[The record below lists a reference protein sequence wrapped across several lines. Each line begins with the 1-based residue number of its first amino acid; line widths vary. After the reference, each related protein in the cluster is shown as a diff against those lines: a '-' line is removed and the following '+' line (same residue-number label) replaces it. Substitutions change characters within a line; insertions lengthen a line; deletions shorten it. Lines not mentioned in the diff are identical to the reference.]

1 MNSPQPDDDNNRYVK
16 TILILAANPAGTSR
30 LQLDKEIRE
39 IDEGLKRGNKREQ
52 FKLEQKWA
60 VRQRD
65 FYRAILDYQPQI
77 VHFSG
82 HGAGV
87 DGIVLENEADEP
99 AFLNADALSSM
110 FELFATKGVECVLL
124 NACYSEVQ
132 AKAISQH
139 VNYVIG
145 MNRTIGDKAAI
156 AFSVAFYDTLAAG
169 QQIEFAYK
177 LGRSVLMNYL
187 EQQTPVLLKKDQ
199 IGVVQPLFDIVPPN
213 PYVGLAAF
221 TENDAAF
228 FFGRETFVNGLIE
241 AVNQQPLVGVI
252 GPSGSGKS
260 SVVYAGLFPQLRIAG
275 NWLIESFRPGY
286 KPFYQL
292 ASVLVRLLEPET
304 GETAQLREAVG
315 LAADMELGKITL
327 ATVISRLNERQ
338 TDKRL
343 LLFADQFEEL
353 YTLCQ
358 NKEVIER
365 FVDALLAAVNLDNF
379 TLVFSLR
386 ADFSGFMLGY
396 RPFRDALEQFTPKF
410 LSSMNREELLRA
422 IEQPAQKMVVQ
433 KDAQL
438 TQRILDDVGNEPG
451 NLPLLEFALTRLW
464 SLQQKRKLTHQAYD
478 KIGGVKKA
486 LANHAEEVYQRLD
499 ETQRHIVP
507 RIFVQLVRPGEG
519 TEDTRR
525 IATRAEVGDEN
536 WGLVSYLAGY
546 PARLVVTGRDEKSG
560 EDTVEVVHEALIR
573 EWLTLREWMNANRQ
587 FRLWQ
592 ERLKVA
598 VLEWKNSNY
607 DSGALLRGVP
617 LGVAQEWLHK
627 RTKEMTPQ
635 ELDFISASL
644 QQRSKEQSE
653 RERRRRRNTN
663 ALISGLVTALI
674 LLGFAFWQ
682 WGQAE
687 NRRINAEVSVQ
698 SLTTENL
705 FASNYE
711 LDALLSGL
719 KVGINVKKNGDT
731 VDLENRTKA
740 IVALQQVV
748 YGVKEH
754 NRLEGS
760 YVKFSPDGK
769 TIATDGRDNTVKL
782 WNLSGQEL
790 HTLKGHSDAVWSV
803 VFSPDGQTIATGSR
817 DNTVKLWNRSGQELH
832 TLKGHSGVVTSV
844 VFSPDGQTIATGSY
858 DNTVRLWNLSG
869 QELHTLKGHSD
880 AVWSVLFSPD
890 GQTIAS
896 GSKDNTVKLWNL
908 SGQELHTLKG
918 HSDAVWSVLFSPD
931 GKTIAS
937 GSKDN
942 TVKLWNLSG
951 QELHTLKG
959 HSDAVWSVLFS
970 PDGKTIASGSKDNT
984 VKLWNL
990 SGQEL
995 HTLKGHSDAVW
1006 SVLFSPDGKTIAS
1019 GSKDNTVKLWNLS
1032 GQELHTLKGHSDAVW
1047 SVLFSPDGKTIA
1059 SGSKDNTVKLWNLSG
1074 QELHTLKGH
1083 SDAVWSVLFSPDGK
1097 TIASGSK
1104 DNTVKLWN
1112 LSGQELHTL
1121 KGHMREVTSV
1131 VFSPDGKT
1139 IATGSWDRTV
1149 KLWNLSGQELH
1160 TLKGYRNQVTSVMFS
1175 PDGKTIACAGYDKTV
1190 KLWNLSG
1197 QELHALKGHNGYVL
1211 SVVFSPDGK
1220 TIATGSWDR
1229 TIKLWNLFG
1238 QKLHTLKGND
1248 GNEIVNS
1255 VVFSPDGK
1263 TIATWSFNTVKLWNL
1278 SGQELHTLKGH
1289 SGKVYSVVFSPDGKT
1304 IATDSKD
1311 KTVKLWNLSG
1321 QELHTLKGHSDAVW
1335 SVVFS
1340 PDGKTIATKSSDK
1353 TVKLWNLS
1361 GQELHTLKG
1370 HSGVVTS
1377 VVFSPDGQT
1386 IATGSRDNTVKLW
1399 NRSGQELH
1407 TLKGHS
1413 GVVTS
1418 VVFSPDG
1425 QTIVSGSEDNT
1436 VKLWNLSGQEL
1447 HTLKGHSDAVWSVLF
1462 SPDGQTIASGS
1473 TDKTVKLWNLSGQEL
1488 HTLKGHSDLV
1498 LSVVFSPDGKT
1509 IATGSSDNTMKLWN
1523 LSGQELHTLKGH
1535 SGSVDSV
1542 VFSPDGKTIAT
1553 GSDDNTVI
1561 LWNMDLD
1568 NLLIRGCDWASDYL
1582 NNNPNVK
1589 DDRHLC
1595 DDVLN
1600 RK

>member
-65 FYRAILDYQPQI
+65 FYRAILDYEPQI

-156 AFSVAFYDTLAAG
+156 AFSVAFYDTIAAG
-169 QQIEFAYK
+169 EQIEFAYK

-187 EQQTPVLLKKDQ
+187 EQQTPVLLKKDLL
-199 IGVVQPLFDIVPPN
+199 GTVQPLFDVIPPN

-228 FFGRETFVNGLIE
+228 FFGRETFVNGLVE
-241 AVNQQPLVGVI
+241 AVNKQPLVGVI

-260 SVVYAGLFPQLRIAG
+260 SVVYAGLFPQLRITG
-275 NWLIESFRPGY
+275 KWLIESFRPGD

-315 LAADMELGKITL
+315 LAADMEVGKITL
-327 ATVISRLNERQ
+327 STVISRLNER
-338 TDKRL
+338 DSSKRL

-365 FVDALLAAVNLDNF
+365 FVDALLAAIHLDNF

-396 RPFRDALEQFTPKF
+396 RPFRDALQQFSPQF

-433 KDAQL
+433 LEAQL

-478 KIGGVKKA
+478 QIGGVKKA
-486 LANHAEEVYQRLD
+486 LANHAEEVYKRLD
-499 ETQRHIVP
+499 ETQQKIVP

-546 PARLVVTGRDEKSG
+546 PARLVVTGRDEKSK

-587 FRLWQ
+587 FRVWQ

-598 VLEWKNSNY
+598 VLEWRNSNH
-607 DSGALLRGVP
+607 DTGALLRGVP
-617 LGVAQEWLHK
+617 LGVAQEWLDK
-627 RTKEMTPQ
+627 RAEEMTPQ
-635 ELDFISASL
+635 ERDFISASV
-644 QQRSKEQSE
+644 QQRSKEQE
-653 RERRRRRNTN
+653 EKERRRRRITQG
-663 ALISGLVTALI
+663 LISGLVAALI

-682 WGQAE
+682 WQQAE
-687 NRRINAEVSVQ
+687 KQRSYAGNQEILAQSV
-698 SLTTENL
+698 TTENF
-705 FASNYE
+705 FASGSE
-711 LDALLSGL
+711 LDALLFGL
-719 KVGINVKKNGDT
+719 KVGVNLKKYGDT
-731 VDLENRTKA
+731 IDSDNRIKA
-740 IVALQQVV
+740 IADLRQVV

-754 NRLEGS
+754 NRLEG
-760 YVKFSPDGK
+760 YGVVLSPDGK
-769 TIATDGRDNTVKL
+769 TIATAGDNNTVRLWNLSGQELHTLKLKGYGVVFSPDSKTIATAGDNKTVKLWNLSGQELHTLKGQSSPVVFSPDASTIATAGDNKTVKLWNLSGQELHTLKGHSVVFSPDASTIATESENNTVKLWNLSGQELHTLKGQSSPVVFSPDASTIATESENNTVKL

-790 HTLKGHSDAVWSV
+790 HTLKGHSGSVISV
-803 VFSPDGQTIATGSR
+803 VFSPDASTIATGS
-817 DNTVKLWNRSGQELH
+817 E
-832 TLKGHSGVVTSV
+832 
-844 VFSPDGQTIATGSY
+844 

-869 QELHTLKGHSD
+869 QELHTLKGHS
-880 AVWSVLFSPD
+880 AYVIRVVFSPD
-890 GQTIAS
+890 GKTIAS
-896 GSKDNTVKLWNL
+896 GSFDDTVKLWNL

-918 HSDAVWSVLFSPD
+918 HSAYVNSLVFSPDGKTIVSGSSRDNTVKLWNPFRQELQTLNKHSSIVYSVVFSPD

-937 GSKDN
+937 ASSDKTVRLWNLNGQELHTLKGHSSEVFRVVFSPDGKTIASASSDD

-959 HSDAVWSVLFS
+959 HSVVFSPDGKTIATTGSNKTVRLWNLNGQELHTLKGHSSAVYSVVFS
-970 PDGKTIASGSKDNT
+970 PDGKTIASGSYDST

-990 SGQEL
+990 NGQEL
-995 HTLKGHSDAVW
+995 HTLKGHSRLVT
-1006 SVLFSPDGKTIAS
+1006 SVVFSPDGKTIAT
-1019 GSKDNTVKLWNLS
+1019 GSSDGTVKLWNLN
-1032 GQELHTLKGHSDAVW
+1032 GQELHTLKGHS
-1047 SVLFSPDGKTIA
+1047 
-1059 SGSKDNTVKLWNLSG
+1059 
-1074 QELHTLKGH
+1074 
-1083 SDAVWSVLFSPDGK
+1083 
-1097 TIASGSK
+1097 
-1104 DNTVKLWN
+1104 
-1112 LSGQELHTL
+1112 
-1121 KGHMREVTSV
+1121 REVTSV

-1139 IATGSWDRTV
+1139 IATGS
-1149 KLWNLSGQELH
+1149 
-1160 TLKGYRNQVTSVMFS
+1160 
-1175 PDGKTIACAGYDKTV
+1175 
-1190 KLWNLSG
+1190 
-1197 QELHALKGHNGYVL
+1197 
-1211 SVVFSPDGK
+1211 
-1220 TIATGSWDR
+1220 
-1229 TIKLWNLFG
+1229 
-1238 QKLHTLKGND
+1238 
-1248 GNEIVNS
+1248 
-1255 VVFSPDGK
+1255 
-1263 TIATWSFNTVKLWNL
+1263 
-1278 SGQELHTLKGH
+1278 
-1289 SGKVYSVVFSPDGKT
+1289 
-1304 IATDSKD
+1304 
-1311 KTVKLWNLSG
+1311 
-1321 QELHTLKGHSDAVW
+1321 
-1335 SVVFS
+1335 
-1340 PDGKTIATKSSDK
+1340 SDK

-1361 GQELHTLKG
+1361 GQGLHTLKG
-1370 HSGVVTS
+1370 HSREVWS
-1377 VVFSPDGQT
+1377 VVFSPNGKT
-1386 IATGSRDNTVKLW
+1386 IATGS
-1399 NRSGQELH
+1399 
-1407 TLKGHS
+1407 
-1413 GVVTS
+1413 
-1418 VVFSPDG
+1418 FDG
-1425 QTIVSGSEDNT
+1425 T
-1436 VKLWNLSGQEL
+1436 VKLWNLNGQEL
-1447 HTLKGHSDAVWSVLF
+1447 YTLKGHSDRV
-1462 SPDGQTIASGS
+1462 T
-1473 TDKTVKLWNLSGQEL
+1473 
-1488 HTLKGHSDLV
+1488 
-1498 LSVVFSPDGKT
+1498 SVVFSPDGKT
-1509 IATGSSDNTMKLWN
+1509 IA
-1523 LSGQELHTLKGH
+1523 
-1535 SGSVDSV
+1535 SGSRDS
-1542 VFSPDGKTIAT
+1542 
-1553 GSDDNTVI
+1553 TVG

-1568 NLLIRGCDWASDYL
+1568 NLLIRGCNWASDYL
-1582 NNNPNVK
+1582 NNNPNVNK
-1589 DDRHLC
+1589 EDRHLC
-1595 DDVLN
+1595 DDVLK